1 MRGKSLSG
9 FTTSLKLFLPFAWEK
24 GVGGRVG
31 WPLRMACARPTLGEL
46 SKFDFAQSQSQAQ
59 KPHQI

>member
-9 FTTSLKLFLPFAWEK
+9 FTTSLKLFLPMGGMAFAN
-24 GVGGRVG
+24 G
-31 WPLRMACARPTLGEL
+31 LRLGEL